1 MFFLK
6 SNGWKFPIQPFSSVQ
21 SPGACH
27 RTVAQ
32 DQLIS
37 YQLITAT
44 SLAAG
49 ARTAFWHTRS
59 DFISARSR
67 RHRCSTWN
75 SRRDRRARRKERP
88 VDAPRL
94 GTRHAIQQDGLRDT
108 QLHLQGAARRRLCS
122 ACSRAMHRGPVAS
135 CQKGLII
142 GLSQESAL
150 VGPVTYHER
159 HLDFVGRTAPRRR
172 EPRAARARAHAA
184 NPSDISAT
192 CDMSEC
198 SIFQRRA
205 I

>member
-1 MFFLK
+1 M
-6 SNGWKFPIQPFSSVQ
+6 NI
-21 SPGACH
+21 
-27 RTVAQ
+27 
-32 DQLIS
+32 D
-37 YQLITAT
+37 QLITAT

-122 ACSRAMHRGPVAS
+122 ACSRAMHRGRGKLP
-135 CQKGLII
+135 KRPDNWLI
-142 GLSQESAL
+142 AR
-150 VGPVTYHER
+150 V
-159 HLDFVGRTAPRRR
+159 
-172 EPRAARARAHAA
+172 RARWSRHVPREASRLRWTNSAA
-184 NPSDISAT
+184 S
-192 CDMSEC
+192 
-198 SIFQRRA
+198 
-205 I
+205 